1 LLAEEKARGTGGSD
15 QKDGVED
22 QASGEAEPGFA
33 LHGDRRKWRVP
44 HFSPSYLGQVDGKLG
59 QASDFIFGPLC
70 CRIHTSKGRSRV
82 EKRDGDQDG
91 DGGRAGHHCQGDEL
105 QVAQRA
111 GLHAVQH
118 QLEPSQILQ
127 VGVTLYTTVSAA
139 VESLHR
145 EGRAGKSERGPMQPA
160 FCGANP
166 IVSSPRHVLA
176 LSRCKLCCVALENSV
191 MPHQDP
197 VPRGTLRD
205 PHPPRDPG
213 LFGACTWLPSNAHAN
228 AGCRVRWERQRE
240 GERKKGEGATFFPP
254 PMDVQSTAE

>member
-1 LLAEEKARGTGGSD
+1 MLAEEKARGTGGSD

-33 LHGDRRKWRVP
+33 LHGDRPRGQDP
-44 HFSPSYLGQVDGKLG
+44 HFSPNCLGQVDVKG
-59 QASDFIFGPLC
+59 QAFDFIFGPLC

-127 VGVTLYTTVSAA
+127 VGVTLNTRERIGIPAQGGQGRKIRKRTHAACILRCKSYRLLSTACAGA
-139 VESLHR
+139 VE
-145 EGRAGKSERGPMQPA
+145 M
-160 FCGANP
+160 
-166 IVSSPRHVLA
+166 
-176 LSRCKLCCVALENSV
+176 
-191 MPHQDP
+191 
-197 VPRGTLRD
+197 
-205 PHPPRDPG
+205 
-213 LFGACTWLPSNAHAN
+213 
-228 AGCRVRWERQRE
+228 
-240 GERKKGEGATFFPP
+240 
-254 PMDVQSTAE
+254 